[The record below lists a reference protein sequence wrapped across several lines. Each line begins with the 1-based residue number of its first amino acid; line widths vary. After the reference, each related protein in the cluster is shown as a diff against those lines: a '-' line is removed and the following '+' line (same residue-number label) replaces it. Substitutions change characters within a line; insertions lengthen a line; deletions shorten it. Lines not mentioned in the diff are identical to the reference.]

1 MATNEILPFA
11 TTNTGTNLLTQA
23 EYTADA
29 QRTIGHQ
36 PGIARSKLENKVLRQ
51 ASLIA
56 AGVAEFIADY
66 QTQNVTDSLTTQNV
80 ADYLADAV
88 RQAAFATGTRLLF
101 PQASAPTG
109 WTRVTT
115 DEADNRMLRVVS
127 SGAGGVTGGSH
138 SPILNNVVP
147 SHTHGFSTGTE
158 STLHSHAGWTGGV
171 NADHSHVYTTP
182 LRTFGG
188 DTDRG
193 STFSYWS
200 LDDIN
205 DYSTYG
211 QSNDHAHFVT
221 TGAQG
226 VLHTHSGS
234 TDNGSSQTNWTP
246 RYIDMILCQKN

>member
-23 EYTADA
+23 EYTSDE

-36 PGIARSKLENKVLRQ
+36 PGIARSKLANKAMRQ
-51 ASLIA
+51 ASLMA
-56 AGVAEFIADY
+56 AGLAEFIADY
-66 QTQNVTDSLTTQNV
+66 QNNNVTDSLTTQNIS
-80 ADYLADAV
+80 DYLADAV
-88 RQAAFATGTRLLF
+88 RKAAFAPGTRLMF
-101 PQASAPTG
+101 PQSSAPVG

-115 DEADNRMLRVVS
+115 DEANNRMLRVVS
-127 SGAGGVTGGSH
+127 SGAGGATGGSH

-147 SHTHGFSTGTE
+147 AHTHSFTTGTE
-158 STLHSHAGWTGGV
+158 STLHSHSGWTGGV
-171 NADHSHVYTTP
+171 NADHSHTYITP
-182 LRTFGG
+182 ERRVP

-193 STFSYWS
+193 SASSRWS
-200 LDDIN
+200 VDDDAN
-205 DYSTYG
+205 YATTG
-211 QSNDHAHFVT
+211 QSNDHAHFFI

-246 RYIDMILCQKN
+246 RYIDLILCVKA

>member
-66 QTQNVTDSLTTQNV
+66 QAQNVTDSLTTQNV
-80 ADYLADAV
+80 SDYLADAV

-158 STLHSHAGWTGGV
+158 SALHSHSGWTGGV
-171 NADHSHVYTTP
+171 SANHAHEYQTPARLNDIDRGTTP
-182 LRTFGG
+182 SL
-188 DTDRG
+188 
-193 STFSYWS
+193 YS
-200 LDDIN
+200 LDDNGYYWTGI
-205 DYSTYG
+205 
-211 QSNDHAHFVT
+211 QSQDHAHYIT
-221 TGAQG
+221 TGAQSVG
-226 VLHTHSGS
+226 HYHTGS